1 MGDLPDRRRRGG
13 DRGCGPEAPAAHEE
27 RRVIASS
34 SSEGR
39 QEAAEAWLAR
49 HRGRVTGAL
58 VLAAAFVRLMLV
70 LQIAAGPVPRIH
82 AVVTESDNFFFDVWG
97 RHIARGDWLQA
108 GPLHP
113 TFEWMRVV
121 ADEAV
126 AERPALAPEGL
137 PAGGTPARAA
147 LQERLW
153 DGWLHGPAFYQE
165 PIYPYLV
172 GLTYWLTGPD
182 VWHVFAWQL
191 LLGVLGVVLVHRLAR
206 RLFCERAALAAG
218 VLAVLAPVP
227 LYLEV
232 TLLRDALVAY
242 ATLGLAL
249 AMHWAPEGRRSR
261 WLWLGIA
268 FGAASLV
275 KQTFL
280 IFPLAMGAWRL
291 ATVRTPRRDRWA
303 AAGLVAMGMG
313 VALLPAI
320 IRNLAVGAPALT
332 MNGSGA
338 SMLALF
344 HTASANPF
352 DVMVGSEYPRILAS
366 TNGSFVA
373 SLMESIQSHPSALGW
388 VRLNAEKLLYAWH
401 GFESPNNVD
410 LYLFRHAA
418 PVLRALPVTFVV
430 IVPLAAVG
438 LATRRAREAW
448 PILVAVA
455 ASLPTLAL
463 AIVLSRYRAPIALVL
478 LPLAGAGVVRLGGWI
493 GARRVRP
500 LAIAAAASCAYVTWA
515 STAPPGKE
523 PVARAVR
530 YASDG
535 VRILANG
542 EPAFAALYFAES
554 LRLRPDRPK
563 VEALL
568 GEALLAAREPSAAL
582 PHLEAASRALDTGAA
597 HELHA
602 LALVATGRR
611 EEAIAQARAALASEP
626 ARASARALLEH
637 LLGSGGDEASTMH
650 GAAPR

>member
-1 MGDLPDRRRRGG
+1 MIPNGS
-13 DRGCGPEAPAAHEE
+13 PAS
-27 RRVIASS
+27 V
-34 SSEGR
+34 GR
-39 QEAAEAWLAR
+39 WAAAEARLAR
-49 HRGRVTGAL
+49 HGGRITAGL
-58 VLAAAFVRLMLV
+58 VLAAAFVRLILV
-70 LQIAAGPVPRIH
+70 LQIAGGPLARVH
-82 AVVTESDNFFFDVWG
+82 AVVTESDNSFFDAWG
-97 RHIARGDWLQA
+97 RHLAEGDWLQPA
-108 GPLHP
+108 PLHP
-113 TFEWMRVV
+113 TFEWMRLV
-121 ADEAV
+121 ADQAV
-126 AERPALAPEGL
+126 AEDPVLAPAGL
-137 PAGGTPARAA
+137 PAEGTPARAA

-153 DGWLHGPAFYQE
+153 DRWLQGPAFYQE

-172 GLTYWLTGPD
+172 GLTYRLTGPE

-191 LLGVLGVVLVHRLAR
+191 ALGVLGVVLVHRLAR
-206 RLFCERAALAAG
+206 RLFSERAALAAG
-218 VLAVLAPVP
+218 LLAVLAPVP

-261 WLWLGIA
+261 WLWLGVA

-280 IFPLAMGAWRL
+280 IFPLAMGLWRL
-291 ATVRTPRRDRWA
+291 ATVRTPQRQRLA
-303 AAGLVAMGMG
+303 AAGLVAAGMG
-313 VALLPAI
+313 AALLPAVL
-320 IRNLAVGAPALT
+320 RNLAVGAPALT

-338 SMLALF
+338 AMLALF

-352 DVMVGSEYPRILAS
+352 DVMVGPEYPRILAS
-366 TNGSFVA
+366 TSGSFVA
-373 SLMESIQSHPSALGW
+373 SLLESIRSHPGPLGW
-388 VRLNAEKLLYAWH
+388 VRLTAEKLLYAWH

-430 IVPLAAVG
+430 LVPLAAVG
-438 LATRRAREAW
+438 LATRRARDAW

-463 AIVLSRYRAPIALVL
+463 AIVLSRYRAPIALAL
-478 LPLAGAGVVRLGGWI
+478 LPLAGAGVVRLGSWI
-493 GARRVRP
+493 VGRRAWP
-500 LAIAAAASCAYVTWA
+500 LAAAGAASCAYVLWA
-515 STAPPGKE
+515 SSGPPGKE

-535 VRILANG
+535 TRVLANR

-568 GEALLAAREPSAAL
+568 GEALLAAREPLAAL
-582 PHLEAASRALDTGAA
+582 PHLEAASRALDTGAT

-602 LALVATGRR
+602 LALVAVGRR
-611 EEAIAQARAALASEP
+611 DEALAQARAALAAEP
-626 ARASARALLEH
+626 GRASARALLQH
-637 LLGSGGDEASTMH
+637 LQGFPADEASPRP